1 MLRFL
6 LPASLMVGAL
16 VALFAGAFGDWHGV
30 SDSWDR
36 LHTVAAR
43 LAHDPAA
50 TTPSAVVS
58 PTPPSAVLQT
68 APAPGDDTQHSAADA
83 LRQQAAG
90 LQAQIAQRTQ
100 ELASLHADTDQARQE
115 LETLRQQQQVA
126 ATLNA
131 LRQEQARQPDARA
144 HARRHPRGSSAVPA
158 PPTFAS
164 SQAAAV
170 VPPWTQLMAA
180 REVLANGRK
189 QDARQL
195 LATAETQMVLQ
206 PVAPDQPETM
216 GGNRAATAVEE
227 AIHLLDT
234 GNINLAF
241 QAINRAIDLTKSQTP
256 DARSA
261 VPAPAAPP
269 YPPPG
274 AYRFANQP

>member
-6 LPASLMVGAL
+6 LPAFLMVGAL

-30 SDSWDR
+30 SDSWNR
-36 LHTVAAR
+36 LHTVIAR

-50 TTPSAVVS
+50 ATPSSAVSPTAPSAVV
-58 PTPPSAVLQT
+58 QT
-68 APAPGDDTQHSAADA
+68 APAAGDDPQQSAADA
-83 LRQQAAG
+83 LRQQVTG

-100 ELASLHADTDQARQE
+100 ELASLHANTDQARQE

-126 ATLNA
+126 ATLNT
-131 LRQEQARQPDARA
+131 LRQDQARQADARA
-144 HARRHPRGSSAVPA
+144 RARRHPRGSSAVPA
-158 PPTFAS
+158 PPAFAS
-164 SQAAAV
+164 TQAGPV

-195 LATAETQMVLQ
+195 LATAETQMVLR
-206 PVAPDQPETM
+206 PVAPDEPETM

-227 AIHLLDT
+227 AIHMLDT
-234 GNINLAF
+234 GDINLAF
-241 QAINRAIDLTKSQTP
+241 QAINRAIDITKSQGS

-261 VPAPAAPP
+261 VPTPAAPP
-269 YPPPG
+269 YPPPAG
-274 AYRFANQP
+274 YRFANQP